1 MFETYSE
8 VIYQMARNTYKYH
21 FKKGNKILH
30 TGITNDLDRRE
41 KEHKREYGADGH
53 IKKVGIATTLDA
65 ALKWESE
72 QTERGNPTRKSS
84 KR

>member
-1 MFETYSE
+1 
-8 VIYQMARNTYKYH
+8 MARDTYKYH

-30 TGITNDLDRRE
+30 TGITNDLERRE
-41 KEHKREYGADGH
+41 EEHKRKFGADGH
-53 IKKVGIATTLDA
+53 IKKVGNATTRDA